1 MNSPERRTILVVD
14 DSPVDIAVLSE
25 ILRQEYA
32 VLGAS
37 TAVSALK
44 ILHSSKVPDLILLD
58 VLMPGLDGLGFC
70 RQIRADPVTRRIPV
84 IFVTSKDTVEDE
96 AAGFAAGG
104 VDYVVKPVNP
114 HLLRARVK
122 AHVELKLAREDLEA
136 QNEILKENVRLRS
149 EVEQISRHDLKNPLM
164 VIMNIPG
171 VLLRKPGI
179 SADETKWLKMILD
192 AARRMLEMINMSLDM
207 FKMEKGTYNLRP
219 EPVDALA
226 VTLQIADSMAK
237 IASDG
242 SLSFDI
248 AVEGQPAEAAGGF
261 LVSAEEPL
269 LYTLLL
275 NLVRNAVEASPT
287 GGRVS
292 ISFSAGASGV
302 IAIHNAGAIPEKIR
316 GRFFEKFATAGKP
329 GGTGLGAYS
338 ARMIAK
344 TLGGTIG
351 FETSEKGG
359 TTITVRLPLAES
371 NRFLPQA

>member
-25 ILRQEYA
+25 ILRQEFA
-32 VLGAS
+32 VLGAT
-37 TAVSALK
+37 TAVSALE
-44 ILHSSKVPDLILLD
+44 ILHSPKVPDLILLD

-70 RQIRADPVTRRIPV
+70 RKIRADPVTRRIPV

-164 VIMNIPG
+164 VIMNVPG

-179 SADETKWLKMILD
+179 SADEKKWLKMILD

-248 AVEGQPAEAAGGF
+248 AVEGQPAEAAGSF
-261 LVSAEEPL
+261 LISAEEPL
-269 LYTLLL
+269 FYTLLL

-302 IAIHNAGAIPEKIR
+302 IAIHNAGTIPESIR
-316 GRFFEKFATAGKP
+316 GRFFQKFATAGKP

-338 ARMIAK
+338 AQLIAR
-344 TLGGTIG
+344 TLGGTID
-351 FETSEKGG
+351 FQSSAQEG
-359 TTITVRLPLAES
+359 TTIVVSLPLARS
-371 NRFLPQA
+371 

>member
-14 DSPVDIAVLSE
+14 DSTVDIAVLSE
-25 ILRQEYA
+25 ILRHDY
-32 VLGAS
+32 VVRGA
-37 TAVSALK
+37 TNATSALE

-58 VLMPGLDGLGFC
+58 VLMPGLNGVEFC
-70 RQIRADPVTRRIPV
+70 RQLHADPVTERIPV
-84 IFVTSKDTVEDE
+84 IFVTSQDTAEDE

-122 AHVELKLAREDLEA
+122 THVELKLAREDLET
-136 QNEILKENVRLRS
+136 QNEILKENERLRS

-179 SADETKWLKMILD
+179 TADETKWLKMILG

-226 VTLQIADSMAK
+226 VARQIADAMAK
-237 IASDG
+237 ITSDS
-242 SLSFDI
+242 SLSFNF
-248 AVEGQPAEAAGGF
+248 AVEGQPVEAAIGF
-261 LVSAEEPL
+261 LVSVEEPL
-269 LYTLLL
+269 LYTLLS
-275 NLVRNAVEASPT
+275 NLIRNAVEASPA

-292 ISFSAGASGV
+292 ISFSAGAFGV
-302 IAIHNAGAIPEKIR
+302 IAVHNAGVIPASIR
-316 GRFFEKFATAGKP
+316 GRFFQKFATAGKK

-338 ARMIAK
+338 AQLIAR
-344 TLGGTIG
+344 TLGGAID
-351 FETSEKGG
+351 FQSSEEEG
-359 TTITVRLPLAES
+359 TTIVVSLPLARS
-371 NRFLPQA
+371 